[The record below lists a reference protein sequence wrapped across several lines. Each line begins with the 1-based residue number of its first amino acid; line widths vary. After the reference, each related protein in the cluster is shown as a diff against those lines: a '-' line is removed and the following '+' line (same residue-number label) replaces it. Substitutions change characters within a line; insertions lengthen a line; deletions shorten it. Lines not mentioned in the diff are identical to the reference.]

1 MGYRIFAFTITKRII
16 LTQKETIMSKYIIE
30 LDGEI
35 ENMLNSEAT
44 KRNLTS
50 SKFIVDIVN
59 RYLPLSHIINKEEM
73 ARGYEEM
80 AQINLDLAK

>member
-44 KRNLTS
+44 KRNLTAS
-50 SKFIVDIVN
+50 QFIVDIVN
-59 RYLPLSHIINKEEM
+59 RY
-73 ARGYEEM
+73 
-80 AQINLDLAK
+80 